1 MAMRLGALT
10 SIALAATLALAPA
23 GAASA
28 ISLGEVVTFS
38 GNVVSWT
45 NGWVEY
51 DGQNGGDGNMMFVCA
66 ASVTDAA
73 CTFGEQLV
81 AVSFRDGDTQA
92 TVCSTFGGELVP
104 GTVYRVRI
112 ANFDSSG
119 GVGTVETQV
128 AVGSITH
135 AACGGGG
142 GSAPAPSGPAAPAP
156 SGPAAPVVER
166 FGTPAVG
173 VALQAAVGRVVE
185 GTPVSF
191 TGNSMK
197 TGSTYVL
204 TVNSNPIILAEGVIA
219 DNGRITG
226 LPRLPALPPGT
237 HTLRLTTT
245 GWDGST
251 AVISQVFVV
260 GEDGRFTEIN
270 DPVGSVGAPAAK
282 PATLPS
288 TGVESTMLPWWALV
302 MVSLGALLVLY
313 SARAQHMASRPEFRE
328 ALRNARTPW
337 EVLATPIRVPGI
349 DYSPSA
355 VDPDSQALSLGEAL
369 RELDV
374 AFSRII
380 IQQLS
385 RVGELTSRA

>member
-1 MAMRLGALT
+1 MATRFRALT
-10 SIALAATLALAPA
+10 SIFVAAMLAVAPA

-28 ISLGEVVTFS
+28 ISPGETVTFS

-45 NGWVEY
+45 NGWV
-51 DGQNGGDGNMMFVCA
+51 DHSVDSVNGNLMFICDDTVA
-66 ASVTDAA
+66 DAS
-73 CTFGEQLV
+73 CTFGGHRV
-81 AVSFRDGDTQA
+81 AWTLADGATQA
-92 TVCSTFGGELVP
+92 TVCGTFGGALTP
-104 GTVYRVRI
+104 GTRYKVRI
-112 ANFDSSG
+112 VKHVSS
-119 GVGTVETQV
+119 VPTQV
-128 AVGSITH
+128 AVGFITH
-135 AACGGGG
+135 AACVSGG
-142 GSAPAPSGPAAPAP
+142 GSGSSSSA
-156 SGPAAPVVER
+156 PAAPVVER

-173 VALQAAVGRVVE
+173 VALQASVGRLVE

-204 TVNSNPIILAEGVIA
+204 TVNSNPVILAEGVIA
-219 DNGRITG
+219 DNGRISG

-270 DPVGSVGAPAAK
+270 DPVGSVGAPATE
-282 PATLPS
+282 PRTLPS
-288 TGVESTMLPWWALV
+288 TGVESTVLPWWALV

-313 SARAQHMASRPEFRE
+313 SARAQHMARRPEFLE

-349 DYSPSA
+349 DYNPSA
-355 VDPDSQALSLGEAL
+355 VDPDAQALSLGEAL

-380 IQQLS
+380 VQQLA
-385 RVGELTSRA
+385 RVADLAPRT

>member
-1 MAMRLGALT
+1 M
-10 SIALAATLALAPA
+10 LAVAPA
-23 GAASA
+23 GAARA
-28 ISLGEVVTFS
+28 ISPGETVTFS

-45 NGWVEY
+45 NGWV
-51 DGQNGGDGNMMFVCA
+51 DHSRDQVNGNLMFICDDTVADASCAFPAAQGDP
-66 ASVTDAA
+66 
-73 CTFGEQLV
+73 QLHRV
-81 AVSFRDGDTQA
+81 AWTLADGDTQA
-92 TVCSTFGGELVP
+92 TVCSTFGGSLIP
-104 GTVYRVRI
+104 GTRYKVRI
-112 ANFDSSG
+112 VKLASNVPTQL
-119 GVGTVETQV
+119 GVGF
-128 AVGSITH
+128 ITH

-142 GSAPAPSGPAAPAP
+142 GSTPVASE
-156 SGPAAPVVER
+156 PAAPVVDR

-173 VALQAAVGRVVE
+173 VALQASVGRLVE

-191 TGNSMK
+191 TGYSMK
-197 TGSTYVL
+197 TDSTYVL
-204 TVNSNPIILAEGVIA
+204 SVNSNPVILAEGVIG
-219 DNGRITG
+219 DNGRISG

-270 DPVGSVGAPAAK
+270 DPVGSVGAPATEPK
-282 PATLPS
+282 TLPS
-288 TGVESTMLPWWALV
+288 TGVESTVLPWWALV

-313 SARAQHMASRPEFRE
+313 SARAQHMARRPEFLE

-349 DYSPSA
+349 DYNPSA
-355 VDPDSQALSLGEAL
+355 VGPDAQALSLGEAL

-380 IQQLS
+380 VQQLA
-385 RVGELTSRA
+385 RVADLAPRT

>member
-1 MAMRLGALT
+1 MARRLGALT

-28 ISLGEVVTFS
+28 IIPGEVVTFS

-45 NGWVEY
+45 NGWV
-51 DGQNGGDGNMMFVCA
+51 DHSRDQANGNLMFVCA
-66 ASVTDAA
+66 ASVAVNED
-73 CTFGEQLV
+73 CTFGSNSLG
-81 AVSFRDGDTQA
+81 AITFGDGDTQA
-92 TVCSTFGGELVP
+92 TVCFTFNGALVP
-104 GTVYRVRI
+104 GTVYKVRI
-112 ANFDSSG
+112 VKHVSS
-119 GVGTVETQV
+119 VPTQV
-128 AVGSITH
+128 AVGFITH
-135 AACGGGG
+135 AACVSGG
-142 GSAPAPSGPAAPAP
+142 GSAPPSAPPSAPSEPAAPI
-156 SGPAAPVVER
+156 VER

-173 VALQAAVGRVVE
+173 VALQASVGSAVE
-185 GTPVSF
+185 GTAVSF
-191 TGNSMK
+191 TGYSMK
-197 TGSTYVL
+197 TDSTYLL
-204 TVNSNPIILAEGVIA
+204 TVNSDPVILAEGVIA
-219 DNGRITG
+219 ENGRITG

-288 TGVESTMLPWWALV
+288 TGVESTVLPWWALV

-349 DYSPSA
+349 SYSPSGVVPEA
-355 VDPDSQALSLGEAL
+355 PALSMSEAL

-380 IQQLS
+380 VVQIA
-385 RVGELTSRA
+385 RVGELSSRA

>member
-28 ISLGEVVTFS
+28 ISRGEVVTFS

-51 DGQNGGDGNMMFVCA
+51 DRQTLDGNMMFVCA
-66 ASVTDAA
+66 ASVTDAD
-73 CTFGEQLV
+73 CTFGGQLG
-81 AVSFRDGDTQA
+81 AISFGDGDTQA
-92 TVCSTFGGELVP
+92 TVCFTFGGALVP
-104 GTVYRVRI
+104 GTVYKVRI

-119 GVGTVETQV
+119 QGPTVETQV

-142 GSAPAPSGPAAPAP
+142 GSAPAP

>member
-1 MAMRLGALT
+1 VATRFR
-10 SIALAATLALAPA
+10 ALASIFVAAMLAVATA

-28 ISLGEVVTFS
+28 ISLPETFTFS

-45 NGWVEY
+45 SGWI
-51 DGQNGGDGNMMFVCA
+51 DNSKNPGNGNMMFICDEMLADASCA
-66 ASVTDAA
+66 FPNERVAWT
-73 CTFGEQLV
+73 LV
-81 AVSFRDGDTQA
+81 DGDTQA
-92 TVCSTFGGELVP
+92 TVCSTFGGSLIP
-104 GTVYRVRI
+104 GTRYKVRI
-112 ANFDSSG
+112 VKLNSNVPTHL
-119 GVGTVETQV
+119 GVGF
-128 AVGSITH
+128 ITH

-142 GSAPAPSGPAAPAP
+142 GSTPVASE
-156 SGPAAPVVER
+156 PAAPVVER

-173 VALQAAVGRVVE
+173 VALQASVGRLVE

-191 TGNSMK
+191 TGYSMK
-197 TGSTYVL
+197 TDSTYVL
-204 TVNSNPIILAEGVIA
+204 TVNSNPVILAEGVIG
-219 DNGRITG
+219 DNGRISG

-245 GWDGST
+245 GWDGSI

-270 DPVGSVGAPAAK
+270 DPVGSVGVPAPE
-282 PATLPS
+282 PRTLPS
-288 TGVESTMLPWWALV
+288 TGVESTVLPWWALV

-313 SARAQHMASRPEFRE
+313 SARAQHMARRPEFLE

-349 DYSPSA
+349 DYSPST
-355 VDPDSQALSLGEAL
+355 VDPDAQALSLGEAL

-380 IQQLS
+380 VQQLA
-385 RVGELTSRA
+385 RVADLAPRT

>member
-1 MAMRLGALT
+1 VATRFRALT
-10 SIALAATLALAPA
+10 SIFVAAMLAVAPA

-28 ISLGEVVTFS
+28 ISPGEIVTFS

-45 NGWVEY
+45 NGWV
-51 DGQNGGDGNMMFVCA
+51 DHSRDQVNGNLMFICDDTVL
-66 ASVTDAA
+66 DAA
-73 CTFGEQLV
+73 CTFGGHRV
-81 AVSFRDGDTQA
+81 AWNLRDGDTQA
-92 TVCSTFGGELVP
+92 TVCSTFDGSLTP
-104 GTVYRVRI
+104 GTRYKVRI
-112 ANFDSSG
+112 VKHVSS
-119 GVGTVETQV
+119 VPTEV
-128 AVGSITH
+128 AVGFITH
-135 AACGGGG
+135 AACGSGG
-142 GSAPAPSGPAAPAP
+142 GSGSSSSGPAAA
-156 SGPAAPVVER
+156 VVER

-173 VALQAAVGRVVE
+173 VALQASVGRLVE

-191 TGNSMK
+191 TANSMK

-204 TVNSNPIILAEGVIA
+204 TVNSNPVILAEGVIA
-219 DNGRITG
+219 DNGRISG

-270 DPVGSVGAPAAK
+270 DPVGSVGAPATE
-282 PATLPS
+282 PRTLPS
-288 TGVESTMLPWWALV
+288 TGVESTVLPWWALV

-313 SARAQHMASRPEFRE
+313 SVRAQHMARRPEFLE

-355 VDPDSQALSLGEAL
+355 VDSDAQALSLGEAL

-380 IQQLS
+380 IQQLA
-385 RVGELTSRA
+385 RVADLAPRT